1 MEMEINMTD
10 RDQLVKQLQEQ
21 IILTGSQVKQRMKLV
36 QMELLE
42 ELKDEHGNGIDLR

>member
-1 MEMEINMTD
+1 MSDND
-10 RDQLVKQLQEQ
+10 KLVKQLQEQ

-42 ELKDEHGNGIDLR
+42 ELKDEHDRGVDLH